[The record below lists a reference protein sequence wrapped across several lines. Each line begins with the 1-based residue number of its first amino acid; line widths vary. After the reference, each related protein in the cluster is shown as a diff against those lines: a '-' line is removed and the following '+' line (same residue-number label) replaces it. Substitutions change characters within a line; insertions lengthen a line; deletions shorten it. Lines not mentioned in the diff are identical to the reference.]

1 MTGSTNVD
9 LLDAA
14 DRGVVDDRTALVTGH
29 QTAGRGRLAR
39 RWEAPPDANLLVSL
53 LLLDTATAAGLL
65 TQSVGLAAVR
75 GLEALATATA
85 DGDPG
90 GGPDGGP
97 DGAGL
102 GLKWPNDV
110 LLGDRK
116 LAGVLAQRSSS
127 SGAVVVGIGLNVG
140 WAPDGAATVRDDLG
154 LDVDPADVLAAMLPA
169 LDELVPPPTAGGG
182 SGSPADPGAPRAAS
196 TGGPVDDEA
205 RRLAYR
211 ERLVTLGR
219 RVRAELPGGGS
230 LVGTAHDV
238 DATGRLVV
246 VDDGGDRH
254 VLDAGDVVH
263 LRPADDHPADDRPAD
278 A

>member
-1 MTGSTNVD
+1 MTSGGSIPGEPWAARPWPGPWSVRRIAVTGSTNVD

-14 DRGVVDDRTALVTGH
+14 DRGVVADRTALVTGH
-29 QTAGRGRLAR
+29 QTAGRGRLDR
-39 RWEAPPDANLLVSL
+39 RWDAPPDSNLLVSL
-53 LLLDTATAAGLL
+53 LLSSTPTPGLL

-75 GLEALATATA
+75 GLERLAGEAA
-85 DGDPG
+85 GGDAHAAG
-90 GGPDGGP
+90 
-97 DGAGL
+97 GL

-110 LLGDRK
+110 LVGDRK
-116 LAGVLAQRSSS
+116 LAGVLAQRSPA

-140 WAPDGAATVRDDLG
+140 WAPEGAATVRDDLRC
-154 LDVDPADVLAAMLPA
+154 DVGAADVLAALLGA
-169 LDELVPPPTAGGG
+169 LDELVPPPGAG
-182 SGSPADPGAPRAAS
+182 RA
-196 TGGPVDDEA
+196 VDDEA

-211 ERLVTLGR
+211 ARLVTLGR

-263 LRPADDHPADDRPAD
+263 LRPADDHPADG
-278 A
+278 